1 MRFNISNQRYLK
13 FLKKINFG
21 CLKSIFF
28 ITSLSYFWIYFFNNI
43 DQISFVINL
52 EKNGINLSLSFLF
65 CVLSIFFNAYSW
77 KYIVKWFGQEFKSNN
92 LVSFYV
98 LTNILKYVPGGIWHF
113 VERFNFIKKMSNPQ
127 IALYSTLIEPY
138 FMLSGSF
145 LLASMGLIFSPFYFF
160 LIFPLVFLNRKFIFL
175 ILKRLGPLKGKV
187 FDVLRLPN
195 LKDQFEE
202 RINIVSFFPARAL
215 FLEIGFVLS
224 KFIGF
229 YICLNTFY
237 TTNNLNSIFLLVI
250 FSLSWSLGLVVPTAP
265 GGVGVF
271 EACLLFFVGKSI
283 PQNIILICLIYFRV
297 ISTSADLLLSLPF
310 LIENY
315 LKEFSFFSL
324 NLVSMLLMR

>member
-1 MRFNISNQRYLK
+1 MRFNIGNAYLK
-13 FLKKINFG
+13 FLKKFNFG
-21 CLKSIFF
+21 GLKIIFF
-28 ITSLSYFWIYFFNNI
+28 ISSLSYFCIYFFDNI
-43 DQISFVINL
+43 DQISFDFNL
-52 EKNGINLSLSFLF
+52 ERNGINLSLSFLF
-65 CVLSIFFNAYSW
+65 CVLSIYLNAYAW
-77 KYIVKWFGQEFKSNN
+77 KYIVKWFGKEFKSNN
-92 LVSFYV
+92 LISFYV

-113 VERFNFIKKMSNPQ
+113 VERFNFIKKISNPQ

-145 LLASMGLIFSPFYFF
+145 LLASLGLIFSPIYFF
-160 LIFPLVFLNRKFIFL
+160 LIFPLVFLNRKL
-175 ILKRLGPLKGKV
+175 IYLVLKRIGSLKGKV
-187 FDVLRLPN
+187 FEVLRLPN
-195 LKDQFEE
+195 SKDQFEE
-202 RINIVSFFPARAL
+202 RINIVSFLPIRAL
-215 FLEIGFVLS
+215 ILEIGFVLS

-237 TTNNLNSIFLLVI
+237 TSNTLNSIFLLVI

-310 LIENY
+310 LIRK
-315 LKEFSFFSL
+315 LIK
-324 NLVSMLLMR
+324 RI

>member
-1 MRFNISNQRYLK
+1 MRSNKNIQPYLI

-21 CLKSIFF
+21 FLKSIFF
-28 ITSLSYFWIYFFNNI
+28 ITSLSYFCIYFFNNI
-43 DQISFVINL
+43 DQISFDVNL
-52 EKNGINLSLSFLF
+52 ERNGINLFLSFLF
-65 CVLSIFFNAYSW
+65 CILSIYLNAYAW
-77 KYIVKWFGQEFKSNN
+77 KYIVRWFGKDFKSNN

-98 LTNILKYVPGGIWHF
+98 LTNILKYVPGGVWHF
-113 VERFNFIKKMSNPQ
+113 VERFNFIKKISNPQ

-175 ILKRLGPLKGKV
+175 ILKRLGSLKGKV
-187 FDVLRLPN
+187 FEVLRLPN
-195 LKDQFEE
+195 SKSQFEE
-202 RINIVSFFPARAL
+202 RINIISFFPTRAL

-229 YICLNTFY
+229 YICLMTFY
-237 TTNNLNSIFLLVI
+237 ASNNMNIIFLLVI

-283 PQNIILICLIYFRV
+283 PQNIILISLIYFRV
-297 ISTSADLLLSLPF
+297 ISTSADLLLSFPF
-310 LIENY
+310 LIRK
-315 LKEFSFFSL
+315 LSK
-324 NLVSMLLMR
+324 RI

>member
-1 MRFNISNQRYLK
+1 MRFNINKQTYFK

-21 CLKSIFF
+21 GLKSIFF
-28 ITSLSYFWIYFFNNI
+28 IASLLYFCIYFFDNI
-43 DQISFVINL
+43 EQISFDINL
-52 EKNGINLSLSFLF
+52 KRNGINLSLSFLF
-65 CVLSIFFNAYSW
+65 CVLSIYLNAYAW
-77 KYIVKWFGQEFKSNN
+77 KYIVKWFGTEFKSNN

-113 VERFNFIKKMSNPQ
+113 VERFNFIKKISNQQ

-145 LLASMGLIFSPFYFF
+145 LLASLGLFFSPFYFF
-160 LIFPLVFLNRKFIFL
+160 FILPLVFLNRKLIYF
-175 ILKRLGPLKGKV
+175 ILKKLGSFKGKV
-187 FDVLRLPN
+187 FEVLRLPN
-195 LKDQFEE
+195 SKGQFEE
-202 RINIVSFFPARAL
+202 KLNIVSFFPARAL

-229 YICLNTFY
+229 YFCINTFY
-237 TTNNLNSIFLLVI
+237 ASNSLNSIFLLVI

-283 PQNIILICLIYFRV
+283 PQNIILISLIYFRV
-297 ISTSADLLLSLPF
+297 ISTSADLLISLPF
-310 LIENY
+310 LIR
-315 LKEFSFFSL
+315 KISK
-324 NLVSMLLMR
+324 RI

>member
-1 MRFNISNQRYLK
+1 MRFNTSNQPYFR

-21 CLKSIFF
+21 GLKSIFF
-28 ITSLSYFWIYFFNNI
+28 IASLLYFCIYFFDNI
-43 DQISFVINL
+43 DQISFEINL
-52 EKNGINLSLSFLF
+52 ERNGINLSLSFLF
-65 CVLSIFFNAYSW
+65 CVLSIYLNAYAW
-77 KYIVKWFGQEFKSNN
+77 KYIVKWLGKEFKSNN

-98 LTNILKYVPGGIWHF
+98 LTNILKYVPGGMWHF
-113 VERFNFIKKMSNPQ
+113 VERFNFIKKISNPQ

-145 LLASMGLIFSPFYFF
+145 LLASMGLIFSPFYIF
-160 LIFPLVFLNRKFIFL
+160 LIVPLVFLNRKFIFL
-175 ILKRLGPLKGKV
+175 ILKRLWALKGKV
-187 FDVLRLPN
+187 FEVLRLPN
-195 LKDQFEE
+195 SKDQFEE
-202 RINIVSFFPARAL
+202 RINIISFFPTRAL

-237 TTNNLNSIFLLVI
+237 ASNTLNIIFLLVI

-283 PQNIILICLIYFRV
+283 PQNIILISLIYFRI
-297 ISTSADLLLSLPF
+297 ISTSADLLLSFPF
-310 LIENY
+310 LIR
-315 LKEFSFFSL
+315 KISKKI
-324 NLVSMLLMR
+324 